1 MKIMKTVKLTVFG
14 VWFLTVVGCGAI
26 LMLLFNAM
34 NQPSIPRTIAVR
46 GECLTTAPRDKTA
59 ITLRVTTLDKSAA
72 RSMKMATA
80 QVAKITEFVKTLDD
94 AEMQTTQFNSYEKT
108 EWNHEKQKSVSMG
121 IETTIAVEVSAKNV
135 ETIETILNEF
145 AGNENVFSENL
156 RMYTSAE
163 VLKPIMERCLG
174 VAVENARVRANALA
188 AGDNRRAGR
197 MLSVSYETNTSN
209 TSMYKNIAPR
219 MMALGAVAESAA
231 LDTGGSL
238 VSKDTDV
245 SVSVSATFEIR

>member
-1 MKIMKTVKLTVFG
+1 MKKTIIWIASVIGAGAVMALVFG
-14 VWFLTVVGCGAI
+14 AI
-26 LMLLFNAM
+26 ET
-34 NQPSIPRTIAVR
+34 PSIPRTIAVR

-72 RSMKMATA
+72 RSMKMATD
-80 QVAKITEFVKTLDD
+80 QVAKITDFVKGLDT
-94 AEMQTTQFNSYEKT
+94 AEMQTTEFNSYEKT
-108 EWNHEKQKSVSMG
+108 EWNRDLQKSISLG
-121 IETTIAVEVSAKNV
+121 IETTIAVEVSAKSI
-135 ETIETILNEF
+135 ETIEKVLNEF
-145 AGNENVFSENL
+145 AGSENVFSENL

-163 VLKPIMERCLG
+163 VLKPILEKCLG
-174 VAVENARVRANALA
+174 TAVENARVRANALA

-197 MLSVSYETNTSN
+197 MLAVSYETNTSN

-219 MMALGAVAESAA
+219 MMAMGAVAESAM
-231 LDTGGSL
+231 DVSGSL